1 MKKKIILIILA
12 IVSLI
17 IITIG
22 IVIGTRY
29 IQYKNIIGE
38 YELVEGEG
46 LKTLNLNLYKWSFG
60 KKEDLDCNL
69 WNCSGYERGTKYI
82 KEDNIIIFRYDKHKK
97 IEYYYSIK
105 KENNNTFIILN
116 NDNEKLKYKKIK

>member
-38 YELVEGEG
+38 YELVEDEG
-46 LKTLNLNLYKWSFG
+46 LKTLNLNLYKFISTKLFESNITEI
-60 KKEDLDCNL
+60 KINERNCNYLTHSCPCDCEIIED
-69 WNCSGYERGTKYI
+69 
-82 KEDNIIIFRYDKHKK
+82 DKR
-97 IEYYYSIK
+97 
-105 KENNNTFIILN
+105 NTLS
-116 NDNEKLKYKKIK
+116 NETGL